1 MPRPVKCRRVCAMPR
16 TKGFGP
22 LPRGACGK
30 ARGLTLS
37 VDEYE
42 ALRLIDLEGLTQGQC
57 AAQMEV
63 ARTTVQ
69 AVYDAA
75 RRKVA
80 DALVNGRQLVIEGG
94 SYRVCPQAAGC
105 CRRPHTAACP
115 CRPGCADDTPRPP
128 RGEEKENEL

>member
-22 LPRGACGK
+22 LPRAACGK
-30 ARGLTLS
+30 EGPLTLS

-42 ALRLIDLEGLTQGQC
+42 ALRLIDLEGMTQEQC

-75 RRKVA
+75 DVYKRQPSPPFA
-80 DALVNGRQLVIEGG
+80 HGQLVLLYHI
-94 SYRVCPQAAGC
+94 
-105 CRRPHTAACP
+105 P
-115 CRPGCADDTPRPP
+115 CA
-128 RGEEKENEL
+128 L

>member
-22 LPRGACGK
+22 LPRAACGK
-30 ARGLTLS
+30 EGPLTLS

-42 ALRLIDLEGLTQGQC
+42 ARRLIDLEGMTQEQC

-80 DALVNGRQLVIEGG
+80 DALVNGRRLVIEGG
-94 SYRVCPQAAGC
+94 SYRLCPQAAGC
-105 CRRPHTAACP
+105 CRRPHAAASH
-115 CRPGCADDTPRPP
+115 CRPGCADDTPCAP
-128 RGEEKENEL
+128 RREEKEKKL